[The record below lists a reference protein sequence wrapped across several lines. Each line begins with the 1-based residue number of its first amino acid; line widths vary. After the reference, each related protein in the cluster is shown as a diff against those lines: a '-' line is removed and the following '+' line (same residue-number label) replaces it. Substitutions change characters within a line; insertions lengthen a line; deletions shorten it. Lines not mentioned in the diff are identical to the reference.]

1 MVGCVDM
8 PYLCS
13 VYGRGCGHALPMQC
27 MVGGVD
33 MPYLCSVYGRGCG
46 HALPM
51 QCVW

>member
-1 MVGCVDM
+1 MVGGVDM

-13 VYGRGCGHALPMQC
+13 VYGRG
-27 MVGGVD
+27 VD
-33 MPYLCSVYGRGCG
+33 MPGLCSVYGRGCG